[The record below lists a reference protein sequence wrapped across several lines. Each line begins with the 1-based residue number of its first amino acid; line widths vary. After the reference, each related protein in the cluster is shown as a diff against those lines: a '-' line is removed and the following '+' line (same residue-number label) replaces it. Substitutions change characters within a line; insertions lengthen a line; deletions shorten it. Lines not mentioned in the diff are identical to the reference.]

1 MNAEH
6 AGQSGRTDAALTA
19 FIAGLRCKTTAV
31 AEPVPLP
38 EIGQTGRQVAADD
51 DLETRFAK
59 AAMAAGMTVHRV
71 SPATW
76 VDELMR
82 LAGELKAGHVLVAA
96 QDGSALASAQAAV
109 VGERLSAAGVTVHTD
124 LSDDTLFS
132 VDVAVTG
139 VSAGIAETGTI
150 VATSGPGLAR
160 ASSLIPPLHVAVVLA
175 EQIVPDLHDYFALL
189 DAGALPAGV
198 HLISGPSKTA
208 DIEGILVTGVH
219 GPAQVHI
226 LLVSR
231 GA

>member
-6 AGQSGRTDAALTA
+6 AGQSARTEAAALSA
-19 FIAGLRCKTTAV
+19 FIEGLRRKTV

-38 EIGQTGRQVAADD
+38 EIGQTGRQVTADD
-51 DLETRFAK
+51 DLEACFAK
-59 AAMAAGMTVHRV
+59 AATAAGMTVHRV

-76 VDELMR
+76 VEELVQLLRR
-82 LAGELKAGHVLVAA
+82 LAVGNALVAA
-96 QDGSALASAQAAV
+96 QDGSALPEAQAAAL
-109 VGERLSAAGVTVHTD
+109 GRRLSAAGVDVLTD
-124 LSDDTLFS
+124 LGDDTLFS

-160 ASSLIPPLHVAVVLA
+160 GSSLIPPLHVAVLLA
-175 EQIVPDLHDYFALL
+175 EQIVPDLHDYSALL
-189 DAGALPAGV
+189 GATGTLPAGV

-226 LLVSR
+226 LLVS
-231 GA
+231 G